1 MKYFGAF
8 KHKNPQ
14 GQKWRRLDNTGKI
27 FPLVSGE
34 GLSNVFRI
42 AVTLKEE
49 IEPDILQQALE
60 DILPQFE
67 GFRVR
72 LKRGLFWYY
81 FETNH
86 RKIYVEK
93 EDTYPCQYI
102 SHKLAPYYLFRV
114 SYYKCRINVE
124 IYHALSDGLGAV
136 NFAKLLACRY
146 LQIRHNMDT
155 PPIVRNASV
164 KAETEDSY
172 LKYYKDVPKQKY
184 DDKKAYLLEG
194 KKLSFGVENV
204 MHGRVPLKELKAVC
218 KRYGVS
224 ITKYLT
230 AVLIWTIYENYLKDE
245 EHKPFIGV
253 NLPINLR
260 SMFESETLANFFAV
274 TAINYEAEGRKVTFE
289 DILQCVSE
297 QVDEQIVKEK
307 LEERIAYN
315 VSVEKKWYLKIV
327 PLFLKKMALK
337 VVHKSKDKGHTIT
350 LSNLGPI
357 KVEEPYAPYIE
368 SFYVLIGVS
377 YRQNAKCSVIAYGED
392 LMITFATVFDDDK
405 LTEGFFEVLKQH
417 GISSSLESNGAVN
430 DKYDKGRY
438 PARQEIVR
446 GSAKKE
452 INFGKV
458 VFWDTLLLQGL
469 FILLDFLF
477 GWERI
482 SVNLVLPVSMLFS
495 DIALTTLMC
504 FHRVKW
510 QSYFMY
516 QISATVLSFVPVLF
530 VLLGLTTKPFCSILN
545 VIISLGIFAM
555 TLLLGRKSTVTELSR
570 RFHI

>member
-1 MKYFGAF
+1 MKE
-8 KHKNPQ
+8 KEPQ
-14 GQKWRRLDNTGKI
+14 GLKWRRLDNTGKI

-34 GLSNVFRI
+34 ELSNVFRI
-42 AVTLKEE
+42 SVTLKEE
-49 IEPDILQQALE
+49 IQQDILQQALE

-67 GFRVR
+67 SFRVR

-93 EDTYPCQYI
+93 EETYPCQYI
-102 SHKLAPYYLFRV
+102 SHKIAPYYLFRV
-114 SYYKCRINVE
+114 SFYAGRINVE

-136 NFAKLLACRY
+136 HFAKLLACRY
-146 LQIRHNMDT
+146 LQLGHALDT
-155 PPIVRNASV
+155 PPILRNASI

-184 DDKKAYLLEG
+184 DNKKAYLLDG
-194 KKLSFGVENV
+194 RRLPFGVENV
-204 MHGRVPLKELKAVC
+204 IHGSVPLKELKAVC
-218 KRYGVS
+218 KQYGVS

-230 AVLIWTIYENYLKDE
+230 AVLIWTIYENYLKEE

-274 TAINYEAEGRKVTFE
+274 TAIDYEAEGRTVTFE

-297 QVDEQIVKEK
+297 QIDDQIVKEK
-307 LEERIAYN
+307 LEERISYN

-327 PLFLKKMALK
+327 PLFIKRLALRA
-337 VVHKSKDKGHTIT
+337 VHKTKDKGHTIT

-357 KVEEPYAPYIE
+357 KVEEPYASYIE
-368 SFYVLIGVS
+368 GFSVMIGVS
-377 YRQNAKCSVIAYGED
+377 YRQNAKCAVIAYGED
-392 LMITFATVFDDDK
+392 LLITFATVFDDYK
-405 LTEGFFEVLKQH
+405 LAEGFFGVLKEH
-417 GISSSLESNGAVN
+417 GISSRLESNGAVDN
-430 DKYDKGRY
+430 KYDHGRY
-438 PARQEIVR
+438 PAKQEIVR

-458 VFWDTLLLQGL
+458 VFWDTLILQML
-469 FILLDFLF
+469 FMLADFIF

-482 SVNLVLPVSMLFS
+482 SVNVVFPVSMLLA
-495 DIALTTLMC
+495 DAVITTLMYL
-504 FHRVKW
+504 HRVKW

-516 QISATVLSFVPVLF
+516 QISTTLLSFVPVLF

-545 VIISLGIFAM
+545 FLISLGIFGV
-555 TLLLGRKSTVTELSR
+555 TILTGRKRTIRELSR

>member
-1 MKYFGAF
+1 MKQWKGQ
-8 KHKNPQ
+8 KLKNPQ
-14 GQKWRRLDNTGKI
+14 GSKWRRLDNTGKI

-34 GLSNVFRI
+34 ELSNVFRI

-49 IEPDILQQALE
+49 IQQDILQQALE

-93 EDTYPCQYI
+93 EDTYPCRYI

-136 NFAKLLACRY
+136 HFAKLLACRY

-194 KKLSFGVENV
+194 SRLSFGVENII
-204 MHGRVPLKELKAVC
+204 HGTVPLKEVKTVC
-218 KRYGVS
+218 KQYGVS

-230 AVLIWTIYENYLKDE
+230 AVLIWTIYEQYLKNKQE
-245 EHKPFIGV
+245 KPFIGV

-274 TAINYEAEGRKVTFE
+274 TAINYEADGREVCFE
-289 DILQCVSE
+289 DILHCVSE
-297 QVDEQIVKEK
+297 QVDEQIVREK

-327 PLFLKKMALK
+327 PLFIKRMALRA
-337 VVHKSKDKGHTIT
+337 VHKSKDKGHTIT

-357 KVEEPYAPYIE
+357 RVEEPYAAYIE

-377 YRQNAKCSVIAYGED
+377 YRQNAKCSILAYEED
-392 LMITFATVFDDDK
+392 LVITFATVFDDYK
-405 LTEGFFEVLKQH
+405 LAEGFFGVLRQH
-417 GISSSLESNGAVN
+417 GILSRLESNGAVD
-430 DKYDKGRY
+430 DKYDLGRY

-446 GSAKKE
+446 GSVKKE
-452 INFGKV
+452 INFGKAI
-458 VFWDTLLLQGL
+458 FWDTLLLQGL
-469 FILLDFLF
+469 FMLLDYLF

-482 SVNLVLPVSMLFS
+482 SVNLVLPISMLLA
-495 DIALTTLMC
+495 DLTITILMY

-516 QISATVLSFVPVLF
+516 QISATVLSLVPVLF

-545 VIISLGIFAM
+545 GIIAFGIFGM
-555 TLLLGRKSTVTELSR
+555 TLLLRRKSTMRELHR